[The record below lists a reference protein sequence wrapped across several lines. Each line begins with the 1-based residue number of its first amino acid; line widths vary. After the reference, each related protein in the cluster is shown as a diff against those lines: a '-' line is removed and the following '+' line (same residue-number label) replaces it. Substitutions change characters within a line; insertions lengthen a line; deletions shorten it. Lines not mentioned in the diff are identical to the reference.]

1 MVSYNNDVRSV
12 IRNVWCPVS
21 EIKWH
26 VDLGDLPHRRRLAN
40 RIRQRADLVS
50 LYLWDQFSEDTKALF
65 AAMETHGDLVEN
77 PLIDGLLSELNK
89 VLKRDDL
96 YDPDRFADICLP
108 SNALQFVG
116 QELSSD
122 DQILFN
128 RLLLE
133 AAYADDIARSGPISG
148 LAAEIIH
155 FFWDVHS
162 FDDQGNQVPK
172 TLTDFLDECTI
183 YHHTQHPELGL
194 EIRRICHN
202 MIAEGLLFSVGFN
215 PEQRLPYSEKFLSYF
230 FSRPMAAYGSYEF
243 VAFGLSK
250 IREHFTNSVVKLI
263 ITDGDKEYVGTGF
276 LMHDGMLVTAAHC
289 VPKGAAIRIAEWD
302 PVKAPLLRI
311 GVFGEYGSNPFVA
324 HPGKVDIA
332 ILEFAS
338 DIFPNVPKFEL
349 WQESVLDDI
358 LVMGYPQL
366 SGFQSGL
373 IASKGEII
381 SKEIS
386 TARNQ
391 PLIIFS
397 ASVKGGNSGGP
408 LINRYG
414 KVVGLVTNLAEGDRD
429 VRKLGYGLATPAQSI
444 LDLRNLARGRAVNDK
459 ELLPLSFTQDNGVIS
474 ISK

>member
-1 MVSYNNDVRSV
+1 
-12 IRNVWCPVS
+12 
-21 EIKWH
+21 
-26 VDLGDLPHRRRLAN
+26 
-40 RIRQRADLVS
+40 
-50 LYLWDQFSEDTKALF
+50 
-65 AAMETHGDLVEN
+65 METHGDLVEN